1 MESNENMKWW
11 ARGLVVRPSL
21 PAWPLKAPLQIIPV
35 KVLIQK
41 TGQKIRLLKDLPEI
55 QHYKNKP
62 LKATPNLPDY
72 FDSGQG
78 NYASD

>member
-1 MESNENMKWW
+1 M
-11 ARGLVVRPSL
+11 RPSL
-21 PAWPLKAPLQIIPV
+21 PAWPLKAPPTDHTCQGINT
-35 KVLIQK
+35 QK

-55 QHYKNKP
+55 QHNKNKP

-72 FDSGQG
+72 LDSGQG